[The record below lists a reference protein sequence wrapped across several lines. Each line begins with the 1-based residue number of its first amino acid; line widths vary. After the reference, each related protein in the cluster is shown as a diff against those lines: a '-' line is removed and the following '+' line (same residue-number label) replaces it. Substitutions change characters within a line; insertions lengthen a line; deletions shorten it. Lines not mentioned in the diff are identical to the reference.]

1 MLLDQTAH
9 APTCLALDRV
19 DLLQDFAP
27 HTKTS

>member
-9 APTCLALDRV
+9 APTCVALARV
-19 DLLQDFAP
+19 DLLQACAP